1 MSERIDVGDRTL
13 HAVRRGTGEPLLL
26 IQGMSGTHAS
36 WGEPFLSDLDP
47 VFEHVSY
54 DHRGIGSSDPAPEP
68 FSIVDLA
75 DDALA
80 LMDASGFEDAHV
92 MGISMGGM
100 VAQELALR
108 APDRVRSLTLGCTYS
123 GGEGSAMASPA
134 TIQKLSAGMMSGDRD
149 LAIRTGYEVNV
160 SAAFASD
167 EANWSEFYEMATGTP
182 ASIATIMLQ
191 MQAIGVH
198 DTLERLS
205 SISAPTLVVHGDA
218 DEMLPVANAA
228 PDRRRDPGRAARGPR
243 GHRSHVLVGAS
254 ARVGCA
260 GARARAGSGCRV
272 GRRPELTGG
281 AALVARGGS
290 AVRQGQAAIPS
301 RCSGRTCP
309 SVSKAR
315 TSATCPLRRASTIRP
330 QTTSCV
336 RTSAP
341 EWRQRSCAIARACVV
356 VSSTAMVPLSAPDL
370 RA

>member
-36 WGEPFLSDLDP
+36 WGESFLSDLDP
-47 VFEHVSY
+47 VFEHLSY

-92 MGISMGGM
+92 LGISMGGM

-108 APDRVRSLTLGCTYS
+108 APGRVRSLTLGCTYS

-134 TIQKLSAGMMSGDRD
+134 TIQRLSAGMMSGDRD

-160 SAAFASD
+160 SSAFASD
-167 EANWSEFYEMATGTP
+167 EANWPEFYEMATSTP

-198 DTLERLS
+198 DTLERLA
-205 SISAPTLVVHGDA
+205 SIAAPTLVVHGDA
-218 DEMLPVANAA
+218 DEMLPVANAHLI
-228 PDRRRDPGRAARGPR
+228 AATIP
-243 GHRSHVLVGAS
+243 
-254 ARVGCA
+254 
-260 GARARAGSGCRV
+260 GARLEVLEGV
-272 GRRPELTGG
+272 GHMFWWERPRES
-281 AALVARGGS
+281 AALVREHALG
-290 AVRQGQAAIPS
+290 VAA
-301 RCSGRTCP
+301 
-309 SVSKAR
+309 
-315 TSATCPLRRASTIRP
+315 
-330 QTTSCV
+330 
-336 RTSAP
+336 
-341 EWRQRSCAIARACVV
+341 E
-356 VSSTAMVPLSAPDL
+356 
-370 RA
+370 